1 MPEVESHKYCMHGSC
16 MGACRVRGQRAN
28 LAHRW
33 KLAEID
39 SSAPAALPGNLRWGG
54 QVAHLQI
61 FSTPMNEV
69 APLTL
74 RVSDEITTTLEIS
87 LRELKWGKRLARRAK
102 A

>member
-1 MPEVESHKYCMHGSC
+1 MPEVESHKYGMHGSC
-16 MGACRVRGQRAN
+16 MGACRVRGQRAHP
-28 LAHRW
+28 AHRW

-39 SSAPAALPGNLRWGG
+39 SSAPVALPGNLRWGG

-74 RVSDEITTTLEIS
+74 LVSDEITNTQESS
-87 LRELKWGKRLARRAK
+87 LREVKWGGMLARRAK